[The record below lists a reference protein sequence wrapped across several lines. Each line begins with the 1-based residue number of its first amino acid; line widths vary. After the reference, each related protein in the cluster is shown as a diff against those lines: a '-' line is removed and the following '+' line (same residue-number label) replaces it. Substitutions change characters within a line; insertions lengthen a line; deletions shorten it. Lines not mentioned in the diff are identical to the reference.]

1 MEDFLAQSST
11 VLKYIFAF
19 TFVISLIALFIY
31 TLQRLTKRDLS
42 DQTGWKNFK
51 NPAIALLF
59 ISLAV
64 QLILIVF
71 ASLYAA

>member
-1 MEDFLAQSST
+1 MEEFLKQSSDIF
-11 VLKYIFAF
+11 KYASAF
-19 TFVISLIALFIY
+19 TLIISLIALFIF

-71 ASLYAA
+71 AGLYAA